1 LPRHS
6 FRRGPWEPAA
16 PNSLPPSRW
25 PRAPAPVKGRVWS
38 LAGSRPIPAGSPGR
52 GGRPGPPRLR
62 RESACPGASLRRQ
75 RPGRCRESPGTGEPG
90 QTCLSAAAPSEP
102 GNAANVPGSALNE
115 PDPVTGL
122 GGGVADQ
129 DVPAANCGGGR
140 RAGQRDRK
148 DHGHSG
154 PRGRSRRCRLSA
166 GFPSWPVLLL
176 VAGGPAARGG
186 SGGRAGGWRGS
197 RAAGRGGVP
206 GVQAPPAAARGV
218 PGPGGGACAPAPGRS
233 GNPGSANPEDPSCT
247 RDCQER
253 HPGRGG
259 ASGAVEGACWP
270 GRTGV
275 LGRRWLNCCGRWP
288 GCRYSAL

>member
-75 RPGRCRESPGTGEPG
+75 RPGRCRESPDTGEPG
-90 QTCLSAAAPSEP
+90 QTCLGAAAPVRARERSQC
-102 GNAANVPGSALNE
+102 ARTALNE

-129 DVPAANCGGGR
+129 DVPEADCGGGR
-140 RAGQRDRK
+140 RAGRRGRK
-148 DHGHSG
+148 DHGHGG
-154 PRGRSRRCRLSA
+154 PGAAPAAVGCLPGSLMAGAAAGTGRARCPWRVRRASRWMVRESARWTRRRPWGTGTASRGGRSTWFRRRCLRA
-166 GFPSWPVLLL
+166 GRG
-176 VAGGPAARGG
+176 ADRGG
-186 SGGRAGGWRGS
+186 SGNSRPRRRPCRRG
-197 RAAGRGGVP
+197 
-206 GVQAPPAAARGV
+206 
-218 PGPGGGACAPAPGRS
+218 
-233 GNPGSANPEDPSCT
+233 
-247 RDCQER
+247 CQER
-253 HPGRGG
+253 C
-259 ASGAVEGACWP
+259 SGWAGCRVVVRCLLAGACT
-270 GRTGV
+270 RCAKD
-275 LGRRWLNCCGRWP
+275 L
-288 GCRYSAL
+288 